1 MNKLILPALLCV
13 LSHGSFAQVQ
23 NGNFEEWT
31 KPSLFEHP
39 YSTVETASSNYHT
52 FVKNGEINVT
62 ELEMD
67 GNSYMRIENI
77 SIDDSVEPGYFIFGE
92 EPTSEGENLVF
103 PGGFEITDMAVTGI
117 SMDMKMNIPV
127 ANPGF
132 VIVQFKNDDT
142 PVGAG
147 NFGEGTYV
155 FPLSGNQ
162 DWTEMSFD
170 FDEAIDPSTNK
181 CVIGVSSADL
191 LENDVLFAEGGFL
204 EIDNIALNNSTD
216 EFVGSDFEFWNFIPL
231 AEFPNDIYIE
241 MDDLRNPSYEKTSLM
256 TEEVYALQLT
266 TLNKNGEIKPGT
278 ALMGDV
284 TDLGEIVPTAQL
296 LNNHSLA
303 TFLYSY
309 SGVNGDEAMVTFTF
323 YDDMNGSF
331 QPAFTKEFNLEST
344 STDLFQYDFGEEKFE
359 SFPNATYM
367 TVEFSSSNMD
377 APQEGSVLIVDE
389 LTISGTL
396 GIMQTIGTPD
406 VNTVFAYPNP
416 TIGRIVFRF
425 EGISTGYYHV
435 YSPQGVVL
443 STDFYQST
451 NSVIHNL
458 ADYAAGTYTF
468 RFYDNNGTGVA
479 RVIKH

>member
-1 MNKLILPALLCV
+1 VN
-13 LSHGSFAQVQ
+13 
-23 NGNFEEWT
+23 NGNFEDWT
-31 KPSLFEHP
+31 KPSLFKHP
-39 YSTVETASSNYHT
+39 YSNVQTASSNYHT

-62 ELEMD
+62 QMEAD
-67 GNSYMRIENI
+67 DNSFMRIENI
-77 SIDDSVEPGYFIFGE
+77 SIDNAVEPGFFIFGE
-92 EPTSEGENLVF
+92 EPMSEGENLLF
-103 PGGFEITDMAVTGI
+103 SGGFEITDMQVTGI
-117 SMDMKMNIPV
+117 SMDMRMDIP
-127 ANPGF
+127 AENPGF
-132 VIVQFKNDDT
+132 VIVQFKNDET

-147 NFGEGTYV
+147 NFGTGTYV

-162 DWTEMSFD
+162 DWTQMSFD
-170 FDEAIDPSTNK
+170 FDETIDPSTNR
-181 CVIGVSSADL
+181 CVIGISSAEL
-191 LENDVLFAEGGFL
+191 LNNDVLFAEGGFV
-204 EIDNIALNNSTD
+204 EVDNIILENSTD
-216 EFVGSDFEFWNFIPL
+216 GFIGSDFEFWNFIQVEEIPD
-231 AEFPNDIYIE
+231 DIYVE
-241 MDDLRNPSYEKTSLM
+241 MDDLRNPSYQKTSLM

-266 TLNKNGEIKPGT
+266 TLNKNGEIKPGI
-278 ALMGDV
+278 ALMGDM
-284 TDLGEIVPTAQL
+284 TEFGEVVPTAQL

-303 TFLYSY
+303 TFLYRY
-309 SGVNGDEAMVTFTF
+309 QGIDGDVATVKFTF
-323 YDDMNGSF
+323 YNDMNGVF
-331 QPAFTKEFNLEST
+331 QPVFTKEFSLEST
-344 STDLFQYDFGEEKFE
+344 NTDLFQYDFGEDKFE
-359 SFPNATYM
+359 SFPDATYM

-396 GIMQTIGTPD
+396 GIMETIGTPD

-425 EGISTGYYHV
+425 EGVSTGYYHV

-451 NSVIHNL
+451 NSVVHNL